1 MRNFKLTIAALAIT
15 SATGAWADG
24 WVLNGDQ
31 SVVGFGSIKSDDT
44 GEAHTFSG
52 LTGTVSKEGVAEV
65 EIDLSTVETNIDIR
79 NERMIEYVFQNA
91 PTATLKAQVDMADF
105 EGLAVG
111 ESTVTEIDGDLVLL
125 GLETPVYMDV
135 FVMRLD
141 EENVMVTTNSMMFV
155 STEELGVN
163 DGIDKLM
170 ELASLSGITRAAP
183 VTFRLMF
190 NSVTAES

>member
-1 MRNFKLTIAALAIT
+1 MRNFKLAIAALAIT
-15 SATGAWADG
+15 SATGASAEG

-52 LTGTVSKEGVAEV
+52 LSGTVSKEGVAEV
-65 EIDLSTVETNIDIR
+65 EIDLGTVDTNIDIR
-79 NERMIEYVFQNA
+79 NDRMTEYVFQNA

-105 EGLAVG
+105 NGLAVG

-163 DGIDKLM
+163 EGIDKLM
-170 ELASLSGITRAAP
+170 ELASLPDITRAAP

-190 NSVTAES
+190 NSGATES